1 MKTRFGWLFVGASV
15 VVTATLAFSVSPPAG
30 NELGFGVEIIPHE
43 ELDGFYSCR
52 LTLFDVRTDTR
63 VASQTITTIKDDGNG
78 MRFRNADG
86 TDVDFDCAV
95 NADGTEAS
103 YEIRGSRDN
112 RPIISHVAT
121 VHLP

>member
-1 MKTRFGWLFVGASV
+1 MKTRLGWLFVSASV
-15 VVTATLAFSVSPPAG
+15 VVTATLAFSVGPPAG
-30 NELGFGVEIIPHE
+30 NELGFGVEIIPHDE
-43 ELDGFYSCR
+43 FDGFYSCR
-52 LTLFDVRTDTR
+52 LTLFDVRTDMR

-86 TDVDFDCAV
+86 TEVEFNCAV

>member
-1 MKTRFGWLFVGASV
+1 MKTRLGWLFASASV

-43 ELDGFYSCR
+43 EFDGFYSCR

-86 TDVDFDCAV
+86 TEVEFACAV